1 MSDPNL
7 TPVVV
12 IPTATLRGLLAEAI
26 YTEDSLSERRE
37 KACEDALEFASLVR
51 VTLERAL
58 A

>member
-26 YTEDSLSERRE
+26 YTEEALSERARSTA
-37 KACEDALEFASLVR
+37 KIACWI
-51 VTLERAL
+51 
-58 A
+58 